1 MQRVAIAF
9 KCDQALRVRKENRCD
24 GKGVRSEGMLTVRL
38 AIIAEPKTP

>member
-1 MQRVAIAF
+1 MKIGVI
-9 KCDQALRVRKENRCD
+9 